1 MINVRRITSQYNF
14 KTAKALGQNFLTD
27 EFIMDAIVGGL
38 QATKEDTVIEIGPGV
53 GVLTGLA
60 ADQCGKLVAI
70 ELDDRLIPILHENLA
85 GYFNVEIV
93 HGDVLKTDLKQFA
106 EKPVILGNL
115 PYYITTPILMKFIE
129 DKVLMKAAV
138 FMVQKEVADKLTAAP
153 GSSNYGVLAVIMQ
166 QFFNITYIVEAPPE
180 AFMPAPKVTS
190 QVVRLVPD
198 EVRAASLKSGEDF
211 IALVKKAFSQRRKTL
226 ANSMAGWKGMDK
238 AAAAAWLS
246 ENGIDP
252 QRRPESLSSEEFAKL
267 SNSMFL
273 I

>member
-1 MINVRRITSQYNF
+1 MIDIKRITAQYNF

-27 EFIMDAIVGGL
+27 EFIMDAIVEGL
-38 QATKEDTVIEIGPGV
+38 QVTKDDTVIEIGPGV

-60 ADQCGKLVAI
+60 ADECGKLVAI

-93 HGDVLKTDLKQFA
+93 HGDVLNTDLTQYA

-129 DKVLMKAAV
+129 DNVPMKAAV
-138 FMVQKEVADKLTAAP
+138 FMIQKEVAEKLTAAP
-153 GSSNYGVLAVIMQ
+153 GSANYGVLAVIMQ
-166 QFFNITYIVEAPPE
+166 QFFDITYVAEAPPE

-190 QVVRLVPD
+190 QVVRLVPN
-198 EVRAASLKSGEDF
+198 EARREELNSQETF

-226 ANSMAGWKGMDK
+226 ANSLSGWKGMDK

-252 QRRPESLSSEEFAKL
+252 QRRPETLSPEEFTKL
-267 SNSMFL
+267 SNN
-273 I
+273 

>member
-1 MINVRRITSQYNF
+1 MIDVKRITAQYNF

-27 EFIMDAIVGGL
+27 VFIMDAIVEGL
-38 QATKEDTVIEIGPGV
+38 QVTKDDTVIEIGPGV

-60 ADQCGKLVAI
+60 ADECGRLVAI

-93 HGDVLKTDLKQFA
+93 HADVLKTDLAQFA

-129 DKVLMKAAV
+129 DKVPMKAAV
-138 FMVQKEVADKLTAAP
+138 FMIQKEVAEKLTAAP
-153 GSSNYGVLAVIMQ
+153 GSANYGVLAVIMQ
-166 QFFNITYIVEAPPE
+166 QFFDITYVVEAPPE
-180 AFMPAPKVTS
+180 AFIPAPKVTS
-190 QVVRLVPD
+190 QVVRLVPN
-198 EVRAASLKSGEDF
+198 EARREELNSQETF

-226 ANSMAGWKGMDK
+226 ANSLSGWKGMDK

-252 QRRPESLSSEEFAKL
+252 QRRPETLSPAEFTEL
-267 SNSMFL
+267 SNN
-273 I
+273 